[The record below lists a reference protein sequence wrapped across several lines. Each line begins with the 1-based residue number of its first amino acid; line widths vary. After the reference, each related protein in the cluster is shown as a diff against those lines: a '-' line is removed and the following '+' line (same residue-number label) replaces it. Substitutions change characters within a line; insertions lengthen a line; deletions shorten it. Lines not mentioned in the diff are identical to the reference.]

1 MLSSAIISN
10 TCVTLLFVIIRVMRS
25 VLSMRMAISLCLLLS
40 GCASQQPEEGS
51 AASPITFLQVKAAP
65 DSYRGQ
71 SVVFAGEVLSA
82 RRLKEATRIEILQLP
97 LDRSGHLGTDR
108 TLSQGRFVAMHRE
121 FLDPATIPPGTQLT
135 VTGEVTGSITLPL
148 DETEYSYPVIEAR
161 HIEVLPPEVAA
172 QWRRPYPYP
181 YMGPGPYWGPYGGSP
196 YWRPWPYRW

>member
-1 MLSSAIISN
+1 
-10 TCVTLLFVIIRVMRS
+10 
-25 VLSMRMAISLCLLLS
+25 MAISLCLLLS

-161 HIEVLPPEVAA
+161 HIEVLPGSLLGAL
-172 QWRRPYPYP
+172 RRQSLLASMAVPLVVGVSQHPKNH
-181 YMGPGPYWGPYGGSP
+181 
-196 YWRPWPYRW
+196 RPAVPIIRSTRSSRPPRFRYL